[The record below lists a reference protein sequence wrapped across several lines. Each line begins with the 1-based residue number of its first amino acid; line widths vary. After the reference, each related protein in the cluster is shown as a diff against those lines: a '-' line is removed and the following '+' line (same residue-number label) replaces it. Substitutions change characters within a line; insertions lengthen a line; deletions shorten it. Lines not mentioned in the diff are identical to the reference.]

1 MKNKKVMLE
10 KGSLPKTC
18 DVETYLR
25 YAAKSMM
32 KTMQV
37 QAWTRY
43 EKPFS
48 PSPRFFGERGAGGE
62 GRYLSIANGIEAFP
76 ALIAPHPQPFSPDDR
91 GEGGKSSYVCVAEHH
106 KFRKLGLSDKV
117 LAAEYRL
124 ALPDGKLLVAE
135 VERTQVALDQRTLI
149 LSAKN
154 TTRKV
159 KKTKRK
165 GGGK

>member
-1 MKNKKVMLE
+1 MKNKRVVLE
-10 KGSLPKTC
+10 KGSVPKTC

-25 YAAKSMM
+25 YAETSMM
-32 KTMQV
+32 KTMEV

-62 GRYLSIANGIEAFP
+62 GRYLSNVNGIEVLP
-76 ALIAPHPQPFSPDDR
+76 AVKAPHPQPFSPDDR
-91 GEGGKSSYVCVAEHH
+91 GEGGKNSFVRVAEHL
-106 KFRKLGLSDKV
+106 KFRKLGLSDKI

-124 ALPDGKLLVAE
+124 ALPDEKILVAE
-135 VERTQVALDQRTLI
+135 VERTQAALDQRTPI
-149 LSAKN
+149 ASAKK
-154 TTRKV
+154 TTPKAE
-159 KKTKRK
+159 KTKRK